1 MGCFGVVLWLF
12 WSCAM
17 AVLQPVWL
25 AWGWQAGLPGWLAV
39 WLAGWRQPGQRGQ
52 PGRQPG
58 SPVVNSGQTPE
69 TAAAEASTWLCVGH
83 WPKHPQ

>member
-1 MGCFGVVLWLF
+1 MVVLEL
-12 WSCAM
+12 CYGC
-17 AVLQPVWL
+17 L
-25 AWGWQAGLPGWLAV
+25 AAGLAGLGLAGRAGWLAV
-39 WLAGWRQPGQRGQ
+39 WLAGWRQPGQRGL

-69 TAAAEASTWLCVGH
+69 TAAAEASTWLRVGH